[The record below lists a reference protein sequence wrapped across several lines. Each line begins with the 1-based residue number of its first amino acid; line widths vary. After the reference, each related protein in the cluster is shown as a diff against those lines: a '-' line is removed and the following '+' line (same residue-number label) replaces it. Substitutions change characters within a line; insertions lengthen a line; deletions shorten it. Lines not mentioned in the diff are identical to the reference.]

1 MRRLVVIPAA
11 IAVALIPGT
20 ASANA
25 YTADATC
32 AGFTL
37 NMERTEA
44 DTVVTVTRNGHTVRT
59 VTNDTFGAP
68 VSLSIP
74 SPDQTVTQAW
84 TVVIDSRWNED
95 YTFSETVAPCVTPT
109 TVTPTTT
116 QVTVPPSSTTST
128 TPPPSTVPTD
138 TTVAVGPPP
147 TPATVVVTPPRT
159 PAPTTSVP
167 TTFTLPETGVSLEA
181 LVLALVASATGV
193 FLLLVRRRGGGL

>member
-1 MRRLVVIPAA
+1 VKRLLIPAA
-11 IAVALIPGT
+11 IAVVLYPGT

-37 NMERTEA
+37 NMDRTEA
-44 DTVVTVTRNGHTVRT
+44 DTVVTLTRNGQTVRT
-59 VTNDTFGAP
+59 VRNDTFGAP
-68 VSLSIP
+68 VRFTVA
-74 SPDQTVTQAW
+74 SPDQTVAQAW
-84 TVVIDSRWNED
+84 VLTIDSRWNED
-95 YTFSETVAPCVTPT
+95 YTYAETVAPCVTPT

-116 QVTVPPSSTTST
+116 QVTVPPSATTST
-128 TPPPSTVPTD
+128 TPPPSTVPTT